1 MARNA
6 FRNDAFDMLSER
18 FDPASALEFPEHV
31 RLPCP
36 QVAALD
42 NLSKCR
48 WMLPRDDPNYLP
60 LQQSKPKEPKEAKHI
75 AAPSKPPSYVI
86 RTHLWQNRRR

>member
-1 MARNA
+1 MAGSA
-6 FRNDAFDMLSER
+6 FRSDAFDMLSER
-18 FDPASALEFPEHV
+18 FDPAAALESPERI

-60 LQQSKPKEPKEAKHI
+60 LQQPKPKESREAKPV
-75 AAPSKPPSYVI
+75 AVPSMLST
-86 RTHLWQNRRR
+86 RQLLT